1 MEYGYVRVSTREQ
14 NEQRQVIAL
23 NEDGISGKHIYI
35 RKNEKQLNRTE
46 NLAKVI
52 NDEMQKAVDNKK

>member
-23 NEDGISGKHIYI
+23 NEYGISGKHIYI

-52 NDEMQKAVDNKK
+52 NDEM